1 MKFPLTRSLSP
12 TACPPSRLQEASG
25 EGGGRVL
32 VFKGLI
38 GYKCFLEVNE
48 MKSKRFWTIL
58 FLSGSLLILFALP
71 SYGQAQKQARTLTI
85 LYSNNINGEIEPCPT

>member
-1 MKFPLTRSLSP
+1 M
-12 TACPPSRLQEASG
+12 
-25 EGGGRVL
+25 L

-38 GYKCFLEVNE
+38 GYKYFLEVKK

-71 SYGQAQKQARTLTI
+71 SHAQQKQTRTLTI